1 MAKVTIG
8 GEEYQIPPLNFKG
21 IKKVWP
27 HVAKLIE
34 QGDNLALEDS
44 LSVVDVTIVAI
55 AAAFE
60 REHPERTIDWI
71 EENLKATEIS
81 DLQFVLKDLLRDS
94 GLIRDEV
101 AGSGEALADQ
111 GAANSTETAT
121 L

>member
-34 QGDNLALEDS
+34 VGEELAPEDS
-44 LSVVDVTIVAI
+44 LKVIDVTIIAI

-60 REHPERTIDWI
+60 REHPERTTDWI
-71 EENLKATEIS
+71 EEHLMADEIA

-94 GLIRDEV
+94 GLIKEGTPEV
-101 AGSGEALADQ
+101 GEAMADQ
-111 GAANSTETAT
+111 GAANSTGTAT
-121 L
+121 P